1 MNNIKFNLLIGTVTF
16 ILCVIIT
23 VSCRINFFWLAVPL
37 VFIIL
42 SAYLSS
48 AMRKRFG
55 RTYGISVYLI
65 ILFAIPVLWF
75 VFSANMPITSVMLE
89 ARQKMEDLFAFQ
101 KYAGSVDAKTEIA
114 QYQMKQ
120 DSIVKMQVTALLKE
134 GKVDSALAL
143 VKQNDNVSE
152 RIKKE
157 IFPVSN
163 PPVSQPENKVIPEP
177 CGQYPEASER
187 FLTINDVL
195 GKTKDQL
202 RVMRNEI
209 FMRHGYIFNSPELAT
224 FFSAYK
230 CYSAKNTDVSNLLN
244 PAERYNIEF
253 IKREETMR

>member
-1 MNNIKFNLLIGTVTF
+1 MNNIKFNILICTVTF

-23 VSCRINFFWLAVPL
+23 VAFGINFFWLAVPF

-48 AMRKRFG
+48 VMRNRFG
-55 RTYGISVYLI
+55 RTYGISVYM
-65 ILFAIPVLWF
+65 ILLFVIPILWWI
-75 VFSANMPITSVMLE
+75 FSANMPITSVMLE
-89 ARQKMEDLFAFQ
+89 AKQKAEDLLSFQ
-101 KYAGSVDAKTEIA
+101 KITGGVDAKTQIA
-114 QYQMKQ
+114 QYQLKQ
-120 DSIVKMQVTALLKE
+120 DSLLKEQVNNLLKE
-134 GKVDSALAL
+134 GKIDSALSL
-143 VKQNDNVSE
+143 IKQNDNLSE

-163 PPVSQPENKVIPEP
+163 PPAPITENKVIPEP

-187 FLTINDVL
+187 FLTINDVI
-195 GKTKDQL
+195 GKTKEQL

-230 CYSAKNTDVSNLLN
+230 CYSAKNVDVSNLLN
-244 PAERYNIEF
+244 PAERYNIEML
-253 IKREETMR
+253 KREETMR